1 MDAAS
6 TAFNKLMHPG
16 GRKEDESSHSGTGH
30 QQTGHQQTATVDRET
45 APAVEHET
53 IQKKHERR
61 EQTMIDRERHQD
73 HYKTTVQPLKER
85 DVMPERHMHE
95 QADVQHRHIDHD
107 DREHDA
113 KVMLERKQARFQDT
127 KEERQTR
134 GETIKEPTVTS
145 ERTHHHLHETIQPV
159 IEKGISSIQLLRLLD
174 PLFLLLYLLLTQFKI
189 ETVMPSVTHKKIP
202 IKETVQEPSL
212 DEGVTINPAMS
223 KEEFEARM
231 RK

>member
-6 TAFNKLMHPG
+6 TAFNKILHPG
-16 GRKEDESSHSGTGH
+16 NRREDERSPGSAGGAD
-30 QQTGHQQTATVDRET
+30 QQTDSVDRET

-53 IQKKHERR
+53 IRKQHEQR
-61 EQTMIDRERHQD
+61 EQKVVDRERHQD

-85 DVMPERHMHE
+85 EVMPERHMHE
-95 QADVQHRHIDHD
+95 EADVRHRYIDH

-113 KVMLERKQARFQDT
+113 KVMLERKQAQFQDT
-127 KEERQTR
+127 KEEHEVR
-134 GETIKEPTVTS
+134 GETIKEPTVAS

-159 IEKGISSIQLLRLLD
+159 IEK
-174 PLFLLLYLLLTQFKI
+174 
-189 ETVMPSVTHKKIP
+189 ETVIPSVTHKKIP
-202 IKETVQEPSL
+202 IKETVQDPTL
-212 DEGVTINPAMS
+212 DEGVTINEAMS

>member
-159 IEKGISSIQLLRLLD
+159 IEK
-174 PLFLLLYLLLTQFKI
+174 